1 MMSRKVSVALGIG
14 LLILAGFGSMM
25 LVRTKAPAARTPNKV
40 SLKQVQT
47 FAVKNRAQPTT
58 IEITGRLAA
67 REKIELY
74 AEVGGMLL
82 PESSRFREGNFFKQ
96 GSVLIAIDSREARLA
111 LLAQKS
117 SLMNQITLMLPDLK
131 TDYPESFP
139 QWEGYLR
146 QLDLE
151 KNLPELPTPVSDRE
165 KYYVS
170 ARNIFNLYYNIQSQ
184 ETRLEKYLIKAPFNG
199 VVAEANIKEGTLVR
213 VGQKMGDF
221 FNPYSYEL
229 EAALNLSDLAFVKV
243 GDPVTLS
250 SGDIDGTWKGILS
263 RISDRI
269 DPNTQ
274 TAKVFVNLSG
284 NELREGMYLSGSV
297 RGRDLDRVVEI
308 PRYLLIDQR
317 AVYGVKDSL
326 LVLHQIEPVKYTTE
340 TVLVRGL
347 ADGVELLG
355 ENFAGAFEGMKV
367 APNLVPAQ

>member
-1 MMSRKVSVALGIG
+1 MGIG